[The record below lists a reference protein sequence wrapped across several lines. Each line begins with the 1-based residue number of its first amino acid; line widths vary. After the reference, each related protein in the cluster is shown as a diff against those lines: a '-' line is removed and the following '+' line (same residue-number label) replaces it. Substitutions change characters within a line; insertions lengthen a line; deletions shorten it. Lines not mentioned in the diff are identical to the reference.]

1 MRMDKW
7 MNVLN
12 AQDVTSTQ
20 PSFVDQRLLLVVQI
34 DFKTS
39 DFSIKFN
46 SIWFDLIW
54 FDLIRFNSIQLN
66 SIQ

>member
-1 MRMDKW
+1 MTNRYFFMRMDKW

-20 PSFVDQRLLLVVQI
+20 PSFVDRRLLLVVQI

-46 SIWFDLIW
+46 LI
-54 FDLIRFNSIQLN
+54 
-66 SIQ
+66 